1 MLKSTSAPNAV
12 KKRIE
17 ILSALTQPKVVLP
30 SINEV
35 ATECGV
41 PRQFVN
47 RTVAR
52 WNSDG
57 LVGLYDR
64 GNRGRRKTRDMGDIA
79 TAMEDTSL
87 ELRPP
92 KRPTVRQ
99 VAEQL
104 GLSKSSAS
112 DSLIDFGVWG
122 RGRAESEFCPTEM
135 FDARIIDFVGLY
147 INPPNSAFAL
157 CVDDATGDDP
167 RSRPSDDDA
176 KFAFSIGKA
185 IVGGERT
192 GTGARAEVAFRGPLH
207 AALDL
212 GNGGGSVALKQ
223 RRHHKGFL
231 RFLSQLEA
239 DVPAA
244 LSIHVF
250 TGEYRPTTQRRIID
264 WLDRHPRIH
273 VHEVGTHEKWLK
285 QISRWHRFLMRAQVR
300 GEAQVSPA
308 SFSSKIETIFRTHE
322 MRRPFVWVAE
332 HGAILLKWKQAKRK

>member
-1 MLKSTSAPNAV
+1 MLKSTSAPKAV

-17 ILSALTQPKVVLP
+17 ILSALTHPKVIRP

-64 GNRGRRKTRDMGDIA
+64 GNRGRRKTRDMGEIA
-79 TAMEDTSL
+79 FAMEDASSKL
-87 ELRPP
+87 PP
-92 KRPTVRQ
+92 SKRQTARN
-99 VAEQL
+99 VAERF
-104 GLSKSSAS
+104 GLSKSTTS
-112 DSLIDFGVWG
+112 DRLIDFGVWG
-122 RGRAESEFCPTEM
+122 RGHVERQFCPTEM
-135 FDARIIDFVGLY
+135 FDVHIVDFVGLY

-167 RSRPSDDDA
+167 RSRPWDDDG
-176 KFAFSIGKA
+176 KLAFSIGKA
-185 IVGGERT
+185 TVGGERT
-192 GTGARAEVAFRGPLH
+192 ETGARAEVAFRGPLH

-231 RFLSQLEA
+231 RFLSELEA
-239 DVPAA
+239 GVPAA

-250 TGEYRPTTQRRIID
+250 TGEYRPTTQRRIVY

-285 QISRWHRFLMRAQVR
+285 QISRWHRFLMRAHVR
-300 GEAQVSPA
+300 GVAQVSPA
-308 SFSSKIETIFRTHE
+308 SFSSKIESIFRTHE

-332 HGAILLKWKQAKRK
+332 HGAILLKWKQAPRK